1 MVSEISSAIASQ
13 KIVMKYFMVIF
24 GRCAVNKQNIIS
36 VLILPRGK
44 AYCRGEKSP
53 KLNQVLPKASDNIRH
68 PYKLLEKKLDYMI
81 ELLESKSAL
90 GKQGLSHDD

>member
-1 MVSEISSAIASQ
+1 MLSRLKSADRVFRLCV
-13 KIVMKYFMVIF
+13 KIIK
-24 GRCAVNKQNIIS
+24 
-36 VLILPRGK
+36 GK
-44 AYCRGEKSP
+44 TYCRGEKSP

-81 ELLESKSAL
+81 ELLEGKSAI